1 MCFSGGSCF
10 IQDVCSCPTA
20 LVISRDLVPN
30 VFVGVELFVV
40 RHFIREGRPVR
51 DNKFSLRV
59 LMELAIELKEELIV
73 IFVDMEKSFNQ
84 ISHAFLEEA
93 SVGASNKSTAMIR
106 AL

>member
-1 MCFSGGSCF
+1 M
-10 IQDVCSCPTA
+10 
-20 LVISRDLVPN
+20 
-30 VFVGVELFVV
+30 
-40 RHFIREGRPVR
+40 R

-106 AL
+106 ALYQYAQTKAKVRVTAADGT